1 MYISVLFFWGVLQQ
15 PKIKFPFF
23 NLSCVFVFDVG
34 VLVLRPEGFEFAFL
48 VDPSI
53 VVQVGIGRCHV
64 TEPDWGCLDR
74 MMHDGLGLD
83 SITDRRP

>member
-1 MYISVLFFWGVLQQ
+1 M
-15 PKIKFPFF
+15 
-23 NLSCVFVFDVG
+23 FDVG